1 MDLSLM
7 HDCVY
12 GDDEVAEGGGAL
24 LKAMDI
30 QYKMKIESGGR
41 RCSAKHFEVLSTPS
55 IAER

>member
-1 MDLSLM
+1 M